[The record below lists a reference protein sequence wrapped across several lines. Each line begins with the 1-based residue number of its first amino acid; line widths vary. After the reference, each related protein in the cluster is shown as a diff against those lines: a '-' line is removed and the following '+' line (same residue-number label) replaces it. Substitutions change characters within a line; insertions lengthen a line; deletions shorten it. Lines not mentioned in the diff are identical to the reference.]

1 MKNFRTYNLARALY
15 LSCKELKLK
24 GEARNQLERASL
36 SIVLNLAEGSGK
48 LSRGEKKRFYGMA
61 LGSVRETQALV
72 GLFGNAK
79 LEDEAD
85 HVAASLWN
93 LIQAT

>member
-61 LGSVRETQALV
+61 LGSMRETQALV
-72 GLFGNAK
+72 SLFGGK
-79 LEDEAD
+79 DLQDQAD
-85 HVAASLWN
+85 HVAACLWN
-93 LIQAT
+93 LIRVT